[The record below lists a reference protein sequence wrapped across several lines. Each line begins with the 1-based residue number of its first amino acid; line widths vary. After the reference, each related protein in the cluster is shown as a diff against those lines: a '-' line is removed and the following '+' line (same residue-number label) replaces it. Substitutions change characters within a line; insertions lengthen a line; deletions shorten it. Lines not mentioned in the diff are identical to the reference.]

1 MKKTGTFITI
11 RFKRETAKRFQEFSK
26 RHFKTHT
33 EAMTCMLDF
42 FLYNELS
49 PKEKLGPTGRTIEQS
64 IKKRLNAIIAIIR
77 DMEKNKANPTLA
89 FMQSLFEAAEPKK
102 KPLILEKKVLKEKR
116 EVSFQEKQ
124 NHKNEL

>member
-1 MKKTGTFITI
+1 
-11 RFKRETAKRFQEFSK
+11 
-26 RHFKTHT
+26 
-33 EAMTCMLDF
+33 MTSMLDF

-89 FMQSLFEAAEPKK
+89 LLQSIFEAAEPKN
-102 KPLILEKKVLKEKR
+102 KPLILEKKVLEEKQ
-116 EVSFQEKQ
+116 EVRFQEKKKIGMNCKILAYVYHNTQ
-124 NHKNEL
+124 